1 MPRGRKSE
9 LAALKRPGDKG
20 TIKKTKSGKF
30 QPQIFIIESG
40 GQRALGSFSTAE
52 EAAAA
57 LAAANDKRCIDEEE
71 GAGLRCAG
79 ADVQAGAWHGA
90 LRPAPACAFD
100 CLCMRARCMRSPC
113 ADCLCISS
121 RRRV

>member
-9 LAALKRPGDKG
+9 LAALKRPGGDKG

-40 GQRALGSFSTAE
+40 GQRALGGFSTAE

-57 LAAANDKRCIDEEE
+57 LASANDKMKKKEPVFDAPVQTLRR
-71 GAGLRCAG
+71 GRGTVRCAR
-79 ADVQAGAWHGA
+79 
-90 LRPAPACAFD
+90 LRIRLPTYACPH
-100 CLCMRARCMRSPC
+100 MRSPC